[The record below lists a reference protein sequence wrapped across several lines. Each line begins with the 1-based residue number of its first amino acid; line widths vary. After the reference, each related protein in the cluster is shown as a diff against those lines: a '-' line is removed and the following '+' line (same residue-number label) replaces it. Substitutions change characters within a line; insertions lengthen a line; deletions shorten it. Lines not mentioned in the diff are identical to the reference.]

1 VSSGE
6 TLSSLNGGWIEEGWM
21 DCTKI
26 PEHQVTTT
34 GDDERAR
41 RRKIW
46 FVRGAVEFPAAVA
59 ADFLIS

>member
-1 VSSGE
+1 
-6 TLSSLNGGWIEEGWM
+6 M

-34 GDDERAR
+34 GDDERTL

-46 FVRGAVEFPAAVA
+46 FVRGAVEFAAAVVA
-59 ADFLIS
+59 EFS

>member
-1 VSSGE
+1 
-6 TLSSLNGGWIEEGWM
+6 M